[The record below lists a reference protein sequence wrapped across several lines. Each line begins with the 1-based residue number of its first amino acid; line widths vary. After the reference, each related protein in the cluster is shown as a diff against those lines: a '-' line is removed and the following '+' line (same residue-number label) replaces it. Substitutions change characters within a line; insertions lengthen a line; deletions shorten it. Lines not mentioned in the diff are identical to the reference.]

1 MAFISGFLKM
11 STEVEEF
18 GVLKV
23 AKEIIMSFKPKLA
36 ITVYHSLKDFWEI
49 PEWLDSLGLGY
60 KFYLRHFTIHSEETV
75 LFAEI

>member
-49 PEWLDSLGLGY
+49 PESLDSLSLGY
-60 KFYLRHFTIHSEETV
+60 KFYLLRFAIHVEEKV
-75 LFAEI
+75 LFAKI

>member
-36 ITVYHSLKDFWEI
+36 IIVYHNLNDFWEI
-49 PEWLDSLGLGY
+49 PEWLESLGLGY

-75 LFAEI
+75 LFAKI

>member
-75 LFAEI
+75 LFAKI